1 MRIRSK
7 GFALASAILWV
18 GNILVGQVTPILM
31 DKITWGTYVIYGV
44 IGIIM
49 LVWIFLFAPESN
61 GLSLEEMEVIFH
73 GPLVVTNLNYEEYI
87 KAHHEDVERIRAE
100 VNAAAAGGH
109 QDTEKIAIQRD
120 DSFDNGSTSG
130 GSNDEKVKTD
140 TKA

>member
-100 VNAAAAGGH
+100 VNAAAADGH

-120 DSFDNGSTSG
+120 DSFDNGSSSG
-130 GSNDEKVKTD
+130 GSTDEKVKTD